1 MRSLSVVG
9 FGFSI
14 SGRVTAYPEVAPKQ
28 CGSLRIGDDPTGVCK
43 SPSIRLDERIG
54 LLAAIEGMDDP
65 G

>member
-28 CGSLRIGDDPTGVCK
+28 CGSLRIGDNPLGTR
-43 SPSIRLDERIG
+43 ITRLPGLNERVG
-54 LLAAIEGMDDP
+54 LSNTVP
-65 G
+65 